1 MEGVQLGKV
10 VLILDP
16 PFGAL
21 ASILGRS
28 IRQLWAF
35 LGGVCACVHACVRAC
50 VRACMRVC
58 LWCVCMLCVCVCVV
72 FVCGVCVCVHACVQC
87 VRKLLRTISKL
98 LVIQLNLFTST
109 K

>member
-1 MEGVQLGKV
+1 MKGVQLGKV

-35 LGGVCACVHACVRAC
+35 LGG
-50 VRACMRVC
+50 
-58 LWCVCMLCVCVCVV
+58 
-72 FVCGVCVCVHACVQC
+72 GVCVCVHACVC
-87 VRKLLRTISKL
+87 VRAYSVCMRTVCVQVIKDYQQIARHPIKFVHISVV
-98 LVIQLNLFTST
+98 LVATLQVIVSDS
-109 K
+109 